1 MYEPFKRLKQKAQ
14 PQSRSIGSPPI
25 DSIDDLRD
33 HLQTAVELEF
43 STLPPYLTALYS
55 ITDNSSYA
63 YQLIRSVALE
73 EMLHFNLAANMLLSV
88 GGTPQITGDNCPQ
101 YPAQLPRQNTNG
113 PLGKLIIQL
122 MPLSKDLLQNVFM
135 AIEEPSP
142 ALAPPQSTDYD
153 TIGQFYKAIAEG
165 FERLHKQMGDD
176 LFNHPTSA
184 YQKTDYYFGNGGGQS
199 IAITNLKSALEAIEI
214 IADQGEGNVEP
225 GKPFVPTQ
233 DHGNFDNY
241 GYRTDG
247 TYGPTVDSTVDQS
260 HYFKFRDLANEVYP
274 IPGAYPMIANPRI
287 AKFDNQY
294 AKDFGAL
301 FNQCYSLMMN
311 ALERAF
317 SHNDSPDPFMTV
329 GFPLMQAAL
338 PVLAKQLMSIPVSD
352 IQMGQ
357 ETFGPVAGPPF
368 IYDEA
373 ASLKG
378 TLDNAQRISKQL
390 TEYLQHNQLIP
401 GEASAIGGMIDTAS
415 SVADTLTAIH
425 ANAASLPL

>member
-1 MYEPFKRLKQKAQ
+1 MYAPFQKLAKKASL
-14 PQSRSIGSPPI
+14 QSRSVGSHPI

-88 GGTPQITGDNCPQ
+88 GGTPKITGDNCPQ

-113 PLGKLIIQL
+113 PMGQLIIQL
-122 MPLSKDLLQNVFM
+122 MPLSKELLKNVFM

-165 FERLHKQMGDD
+165 FKHLSKELGPD
-176 LFNHPTSA
+176 LFANDSSA
-184 YQKTDYYFGNGGGQS
+184 FQKTNYYFGSGGGQV
-199 IAITNLKSALEAIEI
+199 IKITNLETALKAIEI
-214 IADQGEGNVEP
+214 IADQGEGNIEP

-233 DHGNFDNY
+233 AHGNFDNY

-247 TYGPTVDSTVDQS
+247 TYGPMVDSTVDHS

-274 IPGAYPMIANPRI
+274 IPGSYPMVANPKV
-287 AKFDNQY
+287 AAFGNEY
-294 AKDFGAL
+294 AKAFGKL
-301 FNQCYSLMMN
+301 FNQCYSLMMK

-317 SHNDSPDPFMTV
+317 GSNDQPDPFMTV

-338 PVLAKQLMSIPVSD
+338 PLLSKQLMSLPVSD
-352 IQMGQ
+352 IPVGQ
-357 ETFGPVAGPPF
+357 ETFGPVAGPSF
-368 IYDEA
+368 EYVA
-373 ASLKG
+373 TSLKE
-378 TLDNAQRISKQL
+378 TLDFAQHITDWVTKELREKPSKTGQ
-390 TEYLQHNQLIP
+390 
-401 GEASAIGGMIDTAS
+401 ASAISGMVDTAS
-415 SVADTLTAIH
+415 SIVDTLTDIQH
-425 ANAASLPL
+425 KAASLSL